1 MVVIVIY
8 TLYVQ
13 IDAEGKVPR
22 KVSVTNMISKKSD
35 FNCSNSDSPFLE
47 IDEEEYHHIP
57 KVPTLSVHK
66 RGLGGFSMPDTVYA
80 LLSTGG

>member
-1 MVVIVIY
+1 M
-8 TLYVQ
+8 Q

-22 KVSVTNMISKKSD
+22 IFLGKVSVTNMISKKSD
-35 FNCSNSDSPFLE
+35 VNGSNTDSPFLE
-47 IDEEEYHHIP
+47 TDEEEYHPIT

-66 RGLGGFSMPDTVYA
+66 CGLGSFLMPDTVYA